1 MDSSKEELKAR
12 NTELQKLEEKKTEE
26 EKKRIDYKLKR
37 EEETLAQRTRIKVIL
52 IFCYFIQLSSY

>member
-37 EEETLAQRTRIKVIL
+37 EEETLAQRTRIKVI
-52 IFCYFIQLSSY
+52 